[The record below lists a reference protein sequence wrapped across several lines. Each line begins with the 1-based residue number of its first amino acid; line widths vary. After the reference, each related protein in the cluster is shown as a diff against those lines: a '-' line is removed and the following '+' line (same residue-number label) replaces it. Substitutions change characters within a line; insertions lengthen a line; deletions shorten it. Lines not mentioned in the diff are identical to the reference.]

1 VMDEAAFDELFGVVE
16 APLRRTLVAWYDP
29 TVGRDAAQHALEWAW
44 AHRRRLDRIDNPA
57 GYLFRVGQSHAKR
70 ELRRSQVPAT
80 WLLPAAVID
89 GDSPF
94 EPELTGA
101 LSTLSEQQRAAVLL
115 VHGYGYSFREAA
127 DVLNVSLSTL
137 RTHADRGL
145 ARLRSHLE
153 VHESQQLDERIRNH
167 AAALDQAAPP
177 IRLDGVHASSP
188 SVSGPRLLRPL
199 AAAAAVVL
207 VVVGGL

>member
-1 VMDEAAFDELFGVVE
+1 MDESAFGEMFGAVE
-16 APLRRTLVAWYDP
+16 APLRRTLVAWYGP
-29 TVGRDAAQHALEWAW
+29 TLGRDAAQHALEWAW
-44 AHRRRLDRIDNPA
+44 THRSRLDGMDNPA

-70 ELRRSQVPAT
+70 ELRRSRVPSSD
-80 WLLPAAVID
+80 LSRIAVVD

-101 LSTLSEQQRAAVLL
+101 LAALSEQQRAAVLL
-115 VHGYGYSFREAA
+115 VHGYGYSLREAA

-153 VHESQQLDERIRNH
+153 VHDESTT
-167 AAALDQAAPP
+167 
-177 IRLDGVHASSP
+177 G
-188 SVSGPRLLRPL
+188 
-199 AAAAAVVL
+199 
-207 VVVGGL
+207 